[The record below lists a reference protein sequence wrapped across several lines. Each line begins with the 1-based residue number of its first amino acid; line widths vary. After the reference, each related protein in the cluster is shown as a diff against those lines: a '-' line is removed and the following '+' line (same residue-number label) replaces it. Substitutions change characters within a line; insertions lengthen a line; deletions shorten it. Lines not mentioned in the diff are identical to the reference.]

1 MDYKYRITTF
11 KGQQGGENRRRSRP
25 TPRRKTRVFTL
36 KIEAKYRGGGFDKI
50 YLDEITNNGEIAKR
64 ECYTLFNMR
73 WGEWLP
79 TSTLKRKEKQ
89 NNGKL
94 KI

>member
-11 KGQQGGENRRRSRP
+11 KGNRVV
-25 TPRRKTRVFTL
+25 KTEEVKTDTEAKDRVFTL

-73 WGEWLP
+73 WGRMIAYL
-79 TSTLKRKEKQ
+79 
-89 NNGKL
+89 NA
-94 KI
+94 